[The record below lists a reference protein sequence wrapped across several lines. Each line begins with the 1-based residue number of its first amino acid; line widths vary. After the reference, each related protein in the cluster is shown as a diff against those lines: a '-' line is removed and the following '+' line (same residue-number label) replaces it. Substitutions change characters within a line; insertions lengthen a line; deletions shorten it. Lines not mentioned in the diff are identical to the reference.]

1 MSVLN
6 RKKKVA
12 RSKKGSEMTPASK
25 SEAAL
30 PIDAD
35 VERATEGNAVEQGS
49 QLQRMI
55 GPLNVSQRYDKI
67 LKFILRKRTKGSG
80 KKFTYECRKQV
91 AEKRLR
97 IKGRFV
103 TKQQAFDILGL
114 KEDDLKTN
122 ETL

>member
-1 MSVLN
+1 MEPDT
-6 RKKKVA
+6 R
-12 RSKKGSEMTPASK
+12 

-30 PIDAD
+30 VMFENQAANGQ
-35 VERATEGNAVEQGS
+35 EGS

-55 GPLNVSQRYDKI
+55 GPLNVTQRYDKI
-67 LKFILRKRTKGSG
+67 LKYILRKRMKGSG

-114 KEDDLKTN
+114 NEDDLNTN